1 MSGGPQ
7 AELDAVLSD
16 AERAAVALAREWAQ
30 VAVAPLAEAWETER
44 RFAREA
50 FASAAEAGLTGLT
63 APGSDGGRALG
74 PVALTR
80 VMEEIA
86 AVDLGVAFSLA
97 VHNNLVGAVARWAG
111 WELRDRYLDDLV
123 AGRRLGAFLLT
134 EPGVGSD
141 AAAIATTARREPD
154 GGWVLDGA
162 KAWVSNGA
170 EASVLSVY
178 ATTEAGAGHRA
189 VAAFLIDADTP
200 GVERVTPYPLIGA
213 HSLGTAEFLFD
224 NCRVS
229 PDALFVPA
237 GQGFRA
243 AMEGIDLARVLVG
256 AMCCGMLDA
265 GLEVAR
271 HYVSG
276 RHAFG
281 QALSGFQAVQFSL
294 ADVATDLEASRLLTY
309 RAAQLL
315 AAGDG
320 SAAVAAA
327 HAKKFATRAAE
338 RGLAACMQVMGAAGA
353 RRHHCLPRHLTGAR
367 LTHYLDGATEILD
380 VVISRSL
387 FRRPTAPGPDNR
399 P

>member
-1 MSGGPQ
+1 MSGGGPR
-7 AELDAVLSD
+7 AELDASLD
-16 AERAAVALAREWAQ
+16 EAERAAVALAREWAQ
-30 VAVAPLAEAWETER
+30 VAVAPQAEAWETER

-50 FASAAEAGLTGLT
+50 FDSAAEAGLTGLT
-63 APGSDGGRALG
+63 APGADGGRALG

-97 VHNNLVGAVARWAG
+97 VHNNLVGAVARRAG
-111 WELRDRYLDDLV
+111 YELRERYLDDLV

-141 AAAIATTARREPD
+141 AAAITTTARRDAD

-178 ATTEAGAGHRA
+178 ATTEPGAGHRA
-189 VAAFLIDADTP
+189 VAAFLVDADTP
-200 GVERVTPYPLIGA
+200 GIERVTPYPLIGA

-224 NCRVS
+224 NCRVG

-256 AMCCGMLDA
+256 AMCCGMLEA

-281 QALSGFQAVQFSL
+281 QPLAGFQAVQFSL

-320 SAAVAAA
+320 SSAVAAA
-327 HAKKFATRAAE
+327 HAKKFATRVAE

-380 VVISRSL
+380 VVIARSL
-387 FRRPTAPGPDNR
+387 FPKPIPDA
-399 P
+399 

>member
-1 MSGGPQ
+1 MSGGLQ
-7 AELDAVLSD
+7 AELDASLGE
-16 AERAAVALAREWAQ
+16 AERAAVALAREWAR
-30 VAVAPLAEAWETER
+30 VAVAPQAEAWEAER

-50 FASAAEAGLTGLT
+50 FDSAAEAGLTGLT
-63 APGSDGGRALG
+63 APGADGGRALG

-80 VMEEIA
+80 VMEEIG

-97 VHNNLVGAVARWAG
+97 VHNNLVGAVARRAG
-111 WELRDRYLDDLV
+111 YDLRARYLDDLV

-141 AAAIATTARREPD
+141 AAAITTTARPAAD
-154 GGWVLDGA
+154 GSGGWVIDGA

-189 VAAFLIDADTP
+189 VAAFLVDADTP
-200 GVERVTPYPLIGA
+200 GVERVSPYPLIGA
-213 HSLGTAEFLFD
+213 HSLGTAEFLFE
-224 NCRVS
+224 NCRVG
-229 PDALFVPA
+229 PEALFVPA

-276 RHAFG
+276 RNAFG

-380 VVISRSL
+380 VVIARSL
-387 FRRPTAPGPDNR
+387 FPPTPTAPGA
-399 P
+399 

>member
-1 MSGGPQ
+1 MSGGPR
-7 AELDAVLSD
+7 AELDATLAD

-30 VAVAPLAEAWETER
+30 VAVAPQAETWETER

-63 APGSDGGRALG
+63 APGADGGRALG

-97 VHNNLVGAVARWAG
+97 VHNNLVGAVARRAAY
-111 WELRDRYLDDLV
+111 ELRERYLYDLV

-141 AAAIATTARREPD
+141 AAAITTTARREPD

-224 NCRVS
+224 NCRVG

-237 GQGFRA
+237 GHGFRA

-265 GLEVAR
+265 GLDVAR

-315 AAGDG
+315 AAGEG

-380 VVISRSL
+380 VVIARSL
-387 FRRPTAPGPDNR
+387 FPAPAPDA
-399 P
+399 